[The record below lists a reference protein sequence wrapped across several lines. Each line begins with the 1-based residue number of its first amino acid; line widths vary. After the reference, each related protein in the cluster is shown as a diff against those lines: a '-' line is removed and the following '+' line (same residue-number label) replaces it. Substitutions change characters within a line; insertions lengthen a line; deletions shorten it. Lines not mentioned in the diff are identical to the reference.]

1 MAEENKIQ
9 QFINAIRA
17 AEILPERVKSELIEK
32 YESLPKDTVL
42 DEKHFKAL
50 EAYEDGILDIE
61 SFQTLLDDLTPRE
74 VAATDAALKEE
85 MSPEV
90 QEKAAKLEETPD
102 ALNPVY
108 KPTA

>member
-17 AEILPERVKSELIEK
+17 SDTLPEGVKSELIEK

-50 EAYEDGILDIE
+50 DI
-61 SFQTLLDDLTPRE
+61 
-74 VAATDAALKEE
+74 
-85 MSPEV
+85 
-90 QEKAAKLEETPD
+90 
-102 ALNPVY
+102 
-108 KPTA
+108 

>member
-17 AEILPERVKSELIEK
+17 SDTLPEGVKSELIEK
-32 YESLPKDTVL
+32 YESLLKDTVL

-61 SFQTLLDDLTPRE
+61 SFTSFLEELTPRE

-85 MSPEV
+85 MSP
-90 QEKAAKLEETPD
+90 
-102 ALNPVY
+102 
-108 KPTA
+108 

>member
-17 AEILPERVKSELIEK
+17 SDTLPEGVKSELIEK

-42 DEKHFKAL
+42 DKRNFDAL
-50 EAYEDGILDIE
+50 EAYENGVLDVE
-61 SFQTLLDDLTPRE
+61 QFTSFLEELTPRE

-85 MSPEV
+85 ISPEV
-90 QEKAAKLEETPD
+90 QEKAAKL
-102 ALNPVY
+102 
-108 KPTA
+108 